1 MQFLDQQKIET
12 NRKAQSSPHIAI
24 YLRTI
29 FDCGVDRV
37 MINLARGFVDHGL
50 KVDLVLNSVGGRL
63 LKQFPPEIRI
73 VDLQSPRL
81 STSIPK
87 VIDYLRKEKPLAL
100 LSSGHYVNEVALWAK
115 SFARTST
122 RLVVSEHNILSLN
135 AKLTNH
141 ERWSPFLAK
150 LFYNWADDIITV
162 SQGVAQDLVEIT
174 NLPRS
179 RIRVIYNPIVTPELL
194 KRSQESPDHPWFK
207 EGEPPVILG
216 VGRLEPQ
223 KDFPTLIH
231 AFARVRQTQPT
242 RLIILGSG
250 KEKSKLNALIR
261 ELGLQDDV
269 ALLGFVNNPYAYI
282 AKAALFT
289 LSSAW
294 EGLPTVII
302 EAMAL
307 GTPVVSTNCES
318 GPAEILANGKY
329 GSLVPVGDSKA
340 MAEAILSVLSGN
352 SQTVDSDWL
361 EQFTQETAIEQYLDA
376 LCIKIGAGV
385 Q

>member
-1 MQFLDQQKIET
+1 MQFLDQQKIES
-12 NRKAQSSPHIAI
+12 NNMAQSSPHIAI

-37 MINLARGFVDHGL
+37 MINLARGFVKHGL

-63 LKQFPPEIRI
+63 LSQFPPEVRI
-73 VDLQSPRL
+73 VDLKAPRL
-81 STSIPK
+81 LTSMPD
-87 VIDYLRKEKPLAL
+87 VIGYLRREKPLAL

-115 SFARTST
+115 SLALTST
-122 RLVVSEHNILSLN
+122 RLVVSEHNVLSLN

-141 ERWSPFLAK
+141 ERWSPLLAK
-150 LFYNWADDIITV
+150 LFYNWADGIVAV
-162 SQGVAQDLVEIT
+162 SQGVAQDLVQIT

-194 KRSQESPDHPWFK
+194 DKSQESPDHPWFK

-223 KDFPTLIH
+223 KDFPNLIR
-231 AFARVRQTQPT
+231 AFARVRQMQPA

-261 ELGLQDDV
+261 ELGLEKDV

-282 AKAALFT
+282 AKAAIFA

-318 GPAEILANGKY
+318 GPAEILAEGKY

-340 MAEAILSVLSGN
+340 MAEAILRVLSGN
-352 SQTVDSDWL
+352 SQTVDSAWL
-361 EQFTQETAIEQYLDA
+361 EQFTQETAIEKYLDV
-376 LCIKIGAGV
+376 LGISV
-385 Q
+385 H